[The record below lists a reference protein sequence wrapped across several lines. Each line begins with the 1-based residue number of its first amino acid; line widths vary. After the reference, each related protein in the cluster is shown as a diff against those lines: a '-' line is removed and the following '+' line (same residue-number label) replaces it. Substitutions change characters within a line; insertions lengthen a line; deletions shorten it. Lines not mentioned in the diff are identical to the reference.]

1 MKVIDSALYEQYCKI
16 LQDELKMATGCTE
29 PIAIAYCAAKARSLL
44 DSYPQSVEIF
54 VSGNIIKN
62 VKSVVVPNTG
72 GMKGIKVAA
81 AAGIVAGDSEKMLQ
95 VICNVC
101 DEQREKIKEFLE
113 KTPVSVGKLDCKE
126 PLEIL
131 VKLYG
136 DNESASVRI
145 SGFHTNIVAM
155 EHNGEAIDIPKNT
168 KCGSSAK
175 VDHSCLTITRICEF
189 ADILKIEDVK
199 ECLDRQIDCN
209 TAIANEGL
217 VGDWGAQIGKI
228 LMKRNDSSLRNRAK
242 AMAAAGS
249 DARMSGCELPVVIN
263 SGSGNQG
270 LTVSLPVIEY
280 FKASGKP
287 EDMLYRS
294 LVVSNLCSIHAKSK
308 IGELSAYCGA
318 VTAGS
323 AAAAGIA
330 YLMTKD
336 PKVVAHTLV
345 NSLAIT
351 SGIICDGAKPSCAAK
366 IAIAVDSGLLG
377 LEMYL
382 NGSEFYGGD
391 GVLSKGIENTLD
403 NIGTLGSKGMKQ
415 LDKMILEIMLEE

>member
-1 MKVIDSALYEQYCKI
+1 
-16 LQDELKMATGCTE
+16 MATGCTE
-29 PIAIAYCAAKARSLL
+29 PIAIAYCAAKARNLL
-44 DSYPQSVEIF
+44 CSMPKRVEIW

-72 GMKGIKVAA
+72 GMKGIKAAA

-101 DEQREKIKEFLE
+101 DEQRVKIKEFLE
-113 KTPVSVGKLDCKE
+113 KTPISVDKLDCKE
-126 PLEIL
+126 ALEIL

-136 DNESASVRI
+136 DNESSSVRI

-155 EHNGEAIDIPKNT
+155 EHNGETVELPKISNCEESP
-168 KCGSSAK
+168 KK
-175 VDHSCLTITRICEF
+175 DYSCLSIGRICEF

-199 ECLDRQIDCN
+199 ECLDRQIKCN

-217 VGDWGAQIGKI
+217 VGVWGAQIGKI
-228 LMKRNDSSLRNRAK
+228 LMKRNGSSLRNRAK

-270 LTVSLPVIEY
+270 LAVSLPVIEY
-280 FKASGKP
+280 FKASDKP

-294 LVVSNLCSIHAKSK
+294 LAVSNLCSIHAKSK

-366 IAIAVDSGLLG
+366 IAIAVDAGLLG

-382 NGSEFYGGD
+382 NGSEFFGGD
-391 GVLSKGIENTLD
+391 GVLSKGIENTLN
-403 NIGTLGSKGMKQ
+403 NIGTLGSEGMKQ

>member
-1 MKVIDSALYEQYCKI
+1 M
-16 LQDELKMATGCTE
+16 
-29 PIAIAYCAAKARSLL
+29 
-44 DSYPQSVEIF
+44 
-54 VSGNIIKN
+54 
-62 VKSVVVPNTG
+62 
-72 GMKGIKVAA
+72 
-81 AAGIVAGDSEKMLQ
+81 
-95 VICNVC
+95 
-101 DEQREKIKEFLE
+101 
-113 KTPVSVGKLDCKE
+113 
-126 PLEIL
+126 
-131 VKLYG
+131 KLYG
-136 DNESASVRI
+136 DNESSSVRI

-155 EHNGEAIDIPKNT
+155 EHNGESVELPKISNCEESP
-168 KCGSSAK
+168 KK
-175 VDHSCLTITRICEF
+175 DYNCLTISRICEF

-199 ECLDRQIDCN
+199 ECLDRQIKCN

-228 LMKRNDSSLRNRAK
+228 LMKRSDNSLRNRAK

-336 PKVVAHTLV
+336 HKVVAHTLV

-382 NGSEFYGGD
+382 NGSEFFGGD